1 MAVVKMFLQ
10 KDKNMCIGLQPLL
23 LHILSV
29 FSCLFSSSRRQLT
42 GFRLIKNVL
51 VAEAPIISVSYVRYF
66 LRLLN
71 FEFPKCAIR
80 HGVNEVGMTVAKTD
94 AEKMEFNSTSNQL
107 WGGLLFVI
115 LFRGNEWKRTLIP
128 FRSHSLR
135 SGQSIIPIRNQ
146 AIKEKDSHA
155 VTHPENRPLFKAP
168 T

>member
-10 KDKNMCIGLQPLL
+10 KDKNLCIGLQPTPPPPPYTFL
-23 LHILSV
+23 

-71 FEFPKCAIR
+71 FEFPKCAVR

-94 AEKMEFNSTSNQL
+94 AEKVEFNSTSNQL
-107 WGGLLFVI
+107 WGCYFFVI
-115 LFRGNEWKRTLIP
+115 LYKGNEWSIEKFAFKMSGKR
-128 FRSHSLR
+128 
-135 SGQSIIPIRNQ
+135 
-146 AIKEKDSHA
+146 D
-155 VTHPENRPLFKAP
+155 
-168 T
+168 